1 MTARR
6 RMAVLM
12 ALIAV
17 AVVVFGYMVVK
28 RAMF

>member
-1 MTARR
+1 MSARR
-6 RMAVLM
+6 RMAVVM
-12 ALIAV
+12 TLIAV